1 MAHALLLCVSA
12 AAASALP
19 PLPLPGAGA
28 WTYDAKGGQPA
39 EWSSGIAQ
47 FNKRAHQPL
56 SLIFSYGGDME
67 CALVGV
73 LLCGSLLL
81 TRLLLFHTHSSSSPW
96 QPSRFPRPIT
106 HTPSPTVAGYPALPT
121 PGQTYFP
128 ADSQAAASAYAATPG
143 VNYVSVV
150 IDGRMDGGE
159 SYSPDL
165 SRLSHA
171 QLLAWASDTAA
182 LYCSVDAVD
191 GIQLDLEPYE
201 GKYKAPFL
209 VFLGALAA
217 NLRSAERNCVSA
229 THPHGRS
236 ITTFVFAG
244 SIGPE
249 MWAALGPNGYVTVSG
264 YDLSDAPAGTPSSV
278 AQYARAL
285 NASLVAVAASANAH
299 NGSYFVGIPGAASAH
314 EFETYTF
321 ANGTVVRGTLQ
332 LEFVQAALEALDAHA
347 ATSPGFLGPALWGFA
362 PVMAFPP
369 HSGNVFAPD
378 TPFVSAGEEAFLEAN
393 LRAAVVVRR
402 PNDA

>member
-1 MAHALLLCVSA
+1 MILATRAVPSSHQS
-12 AAASALP
+12 
-19 PLPLPGAGA
+19 PL
-28 WTYDAKGGQPA
+28 
-39 EWSSGIAQ
+39 
-47 FNKRAHQPL
+47 
-56 SLIFSYGGDME
+56 
-67 CALVGV
+67 
-73 LLCGSLLL
+73 
-81 TRLLLFHTHSSSSPW
+81 
-96 QPSRFPRPIT
+96 
-106 HTPSPTVAGYPALPT
+106 AGYPALPT

-128 ADSQAAASAYAATPG
+128 ADSQAAALAYAATPG

-159 SYSPDL
+159 PYSPDL

-191 GIQLDLEPYE
+191 GIQLDLEPFE

-217 NLRSAERNCVSA
+217 NLRSVERNCVSA

-244 SIGPE
+244 SISAE

-264 YDLSDAPAGTPSSV
+264 YDLSDAPAGTPSTV

-299 NGSYFVGIPGAASAH
+299 NGSYYVGVPGAASAH
-314 EFETYTF
+314 EFETFTF
-321 ANGTVVRGTLQ
+321 ANGTVVRGAPQ
-332 LEFVQAALEALDAHA
+332 LEFVQAALEALGAHA
-347 ATSPGFLGPALWGFA
+347 VTSPGFLGPALWGFA
-362 PVMAFPP
+362 PVMDFPP
-369 HSGNVFAPD
+369 HSRNLFAPN

-393 LRAAVVVRR
+393 LAAAMGV
-402 PNDA
+402 